1 MKRAFAVIAL
11 LFAMSLYAQ
20 DETVTLDQVKSGMML
35 LKTSQSG
42 LYIPAPTVNTD
53 VNIQVRG
60 LILRGEVTQTFRN
73 PGSTC
78 SEAVYAFPL
87 PESAAV
93 DRLRMTIGQRVIEGE
108 IQERKQ
114 AEQTYEKAKSE
125 GKKASLLSQE
135 RPNLFTVSISNV
147 GAGEEVVVTINYQQ
161 NVEYHDTI
169 FSLRFPMTI
178 GPRYI
183 PGVEKPAVPAGLGW
197 SVDTDRVPDASRI
210 TPPVNL
216 PGGGRENRLSLS
228 VDLDAGFSLKRV
240 DSTYHKVETTVVTGS
255 EYRVK
260 LAGGDVPADRDFE
273 LLWQPDLG
281 SEPKTALFTESIPG
295 AKSGPSQS
303 YALIMLMP
311 PAMKNGPR
319 LPKESI
325 FIIDTSGSM
334 EGTSI
339 REAKAALQMA
349 IDRLSAQDRFNI
361 IEFNSETH
369 VLFDRARDASPDNIE
384 QAKKFVDALHAGG
397 GTEML
402 PALQAALLNQ
412 SPDSDLVRQVIFMT
426 DGDVGNENELV
437 SFIRSNLGNSRLFTV
452 GIGAAPNSHFM
463 SSAARFGRGTFTY
476 IGDVKEVQEKMTSLF
491 TKLESPVLTN
501 VELRFDDPTA
511 EVWPQRVPDLYAGE
525 PVVVAARLTKPDGR
539 VIVSGLIGK
548 EEWRDVRTLTVN
560 GAEEG
565 IGKLWAR
572 RKIEALTDSGDVNVE
587 NSDAK
592 QKVIELALDHHLV
605 TPFTSLVAVDVTP
618 NGVPAEKCE
627 TRAVPVNLPAGWGGI
642 QGSLAST
649 ATAAPLYIT
658 LGALLL
664 AIAAAL
670 AIRS

>member
-1 MKRAFAVIAL
+1 MKRAFAVVAL
-11 LFAMSLYAQ
+11 LFAVSLYAQ
-20 DETVTLDQVKSGMML
+20 ETVTLDQVKSGMML
-35 LKTSQSG
+35 LKTSRPG

-53 VNIQVRG
+53 VKLQVRG

-73 PGSTC
+73 PASTC
-78 SEAVYAFPL
+78 AEAVYAFPL
-87 PESAAV
+87 PENAAV

-108 IQERKQ
+108 VQERKQ
-114 AEQTYEKAKSE
+114 AEQTYEQAKSE

-135 RPNLFTVSISNV
+135 RPNLFTVSIANV
-147 GAGEEVVVTINYQQ
+147 GSGEEVVVTINYQQ

-197 SVDTDRVPDASRI
+197 SVDTDQVPDASRI

-273 LLWQPDLG
+273 LVWQPDLG
-281 SEPKTALFTESIPG
+281 SEPKAALFTESIPG
-295 AKSGPSQS
+295 AKSGPLQS

-311 PAMKNGPR
+311 PALKAGPR
-319 LPKESI
+319 LAKESI

-349 IDRLSAQDRFNI
+349 IDRLSPQDRFNV
-361 IEFNSETH
+361 IEFNSDTQ

-384 QAKKFVDALHAGG
+384 LARKWVDALHAGG

-412 SPDSDLVRQVIFMT
+412 TANNDLVRQVVFMT

-437 SFIRSNLGNSRLFTV
+437 AFIRSNLGNSRLFTV

-463 SSAARFGRGTFTY
+463 RSAARLGRGTFTY

-491 TKLESPVLTN
+491 EKLESPVLTN

-525 PVVVAARLTKPDGR
+525 PVVVAARLSKPDGR

-548 EEWRDVRTLTVN
+548 EEWHDVRSLSVN
-560 GAEEG
+560 GTEEG

-572 RKIEALTDSGDVNVE
+572 QKIEALTDSGDVNVE

-592 QKVIELALDHHLV
+592 QKVIDLALEHHLV

-618 NGVPAEKCE
+618 NSVPLEKCE
-627 TRAVPVNLPAGWGGI
+627 TRAVPVNLPVGWGGI
-642 QGSLAST
+642 EGSLAST
-649 ATAAPLYIT
+649 ATPAPLYIMV
-658 LGALLL
+658 GALLL